1 MIVFVILSSH
11 LFVCA
16 LTSLVVRTSI
26 IGLLEG
32 GFLERRFY
40 FLVGDALSNGIMGMV
55 SAWLATVIV
64 DPTWHM
70 LTAMLTG
77 MAAGMGLSLILMPLF
92 VGLFGAME
100 VMLPVMLTAMLAG
113 MAFGMAG
120 AMYMLTELEVLLSG
134 GLIGILVLL
143 STYAVD
149 AGMHSR
155 RL

>member
-1 MIVFVILSSH
+1 MILSSYP
-11 LFVCA
+11 FVWDSA
-16 LTSLVVRTSI
+16 SSVVKISI
-26 IGLLEG
+26 ICLVKGV
-32 GFLERRFY
+32 FLERRFY
-40 FLVGDALSNGIMGMV
+40 FLAGDTLSNGITGMA
-55 SAWLATVIV
+55 SAWLATAMV

-70 LTAMLTG
+70 LTAMFAG
-77 MAAGMGLSLILMPLF
+77 MAAGMSLSLILMPLF

-120 AMYMLTELEVLLSG
+120 AMYVLTALEVLLGG

-143 STYAVD
+143 LTCAAN
-149 AGMHSR
+149 AGMQGG